1 MLIIIKRVLIMITVI
16 IMINDDNDYN
26 NSDK

>member
-1 MLIIIKRVLIMITVI
+1 MMIIIKMVIIMITVI
-16 IMINDDNDYN
+16 IMINDDRDYN